1 MPHVHWTGNPFV
13 DAGLAALA
21 AAARVSTL
29 EELGAKHLEQAVL
42 ELERVLLSD
51 QALGIGVDK
60 AFSGPKKALQQVF
73 PNSELDNPSNWKGR
87 TPAEKV
93 DNARCKFRDAL
104 RSELD
109 KAKQCLEVEEVGE
122 TCFACGER
130 RPKIAMETRRKDKM
144 PLFEGIVNFYPG
156 FSHGVRVCGL
166 CSLAVRFLPLS
177 IMRAGN
183 QNRLWFL
190 HSQHLGIAA
199 TVARKYGWEHFNRLI
214 TGNKALDFY
223 GSWETAG
230 EAGTV
235 VYLFCELLNSFP
247 DQLRAIYRTG
257 LPSTAYVFS
266 NDNRGG
272 FIQALHVPNEL
283 LSFLARLQIESK
295 NAFKDFWEELL
306 KVRGDLREDERKTRA
321 GFVRSVSNRMIAG
334 ENIVG
339 LCLTSDPPKLQGG
352 WLGHRLYLQ
361 EVRGMA
367 PEKLAILERL
377 GISIAT
383 SEDAKKRVT
392 ELVTAQYHQLYGLL
406 LGYVRKGWLSHQEFY
421 FLLPPNAH
429 KVAGEIR
436 DVLLA
441 VAYEWQHCQQEG
453 KEFPRT
459 TPGKAEASPDE
470 TLRRIQDIGHRLT
483 NNLPNLQRWTK
494 ELASAR
500 YAERVRGVYLNAVR
514 HGAVGFGDYVFLAPL
529 QDQRAMWLLR
539 DYLLA
544 FLFDVGRV
552 ELPEDEYLEFGAEQ
566 VREIET
572 L

>member
-21 AAARVSTL
+21 AVARVGTL
-29 EELGAKHLEQAVL
+29 EELGVKHLELAVL

-51 QALGIGVDK
+51 QALGIGVDE
-60 AFSGPKKALQQVF
+60 AFSGPKKELRQVF

-87 TPAEKV
+87 TPAEKA
-93 DNARCKFRDAL
+93 DNARLKFQNAL
-104 RSELD
+104 QSELD
-109 KAKQCLEVEEVGE
+109 KARQCLEVQEVGE

-130 RPKIAMETRRKDKM
+130 RPKTAMETRRKDKM

-156 FSHGVRVCGL
+156 FSHGIRVCGL

-190 HSQHLGIAA
+190 HSQNLSIAA

-214 TGNKALDFY
+214 TGNKPLDFY

-235 VYLFCELLNSFP
+235 VYLFCELLESFP

-257 LPSTAYVFS
+257 SPSTAYVFS

-283 LSFLARLQIESK
+283 LSFLAKLQIEPK
-295 NAFKDFWEELL
+295 NAFKYFTEELL
-306 KVRGDLREDERKTRA
+306 KVQGDLKEDERRTRA
-321 GFVRSVSNRMIAG
+321 GFVRSVSNRIITG
-334 ENIVG
+334 EDILG
-339 LCLTSDPPKLQGG
+339 LCLTSGPPKLQGG

-392 ELVTAQYHQLYGLL
+392 ELATAQHHQLYGLL

-421 FLLPPNAH
+421 FLLPPNAQ
-429 KVAGEIR
+429 KLAGEIR

-453 KEFPRT
+453 KEFPRMV
-459 TPGKAEASPDE
+459 PSKAEASPDE
-470 TLRRIQDIGHRLT
+470 TLRRIQDIGYRLT
-483 NNLPNLQRWTK
+483 KSLPNLQRWTQ

-500 YAERVRGVYLNAVR
+500 YAERVRGVYLNAVKL
-514 HGAVGFGDYVFLAPL
+514 GAVGFGDYVFLVPL
-529 QDQRAMWLLR
+529 QEQRAMWLLR

-552 ELPEDEYLEFGAEQ
+552 ELPEDEYMEFAAEQ
-566 VREIET
+566 VQEIET